1 MVENVPLVGIHKTH
15 IFSSKESD
23 GHTWTIKKGKKDQN
37 YWLRGHSI
45 NFFYEDNGGCLNP
58 MIIF

>member
-23 GHTWTIKKGKKDQN
+23 GHTWTIKKERKIRTVGCADIVLISSMKTM
-37 YWLRGHSI
+37 
-45 NFFYEDNGGCLNP
+45 GGV
-58 MIIF
+58 